1 MKKQT
6 LNEELSR
13 IKNIMGVAINE
24 SPDRREPEPPSDEA
38 REIAKKVLSDVM
50 NREVKYLFDDYDF
63 NNGEIMISFG
73 HDDGETVTYYLDT
86 DVTSHSSFTPGRSHM
101 PNGDPGYPDEG
112 EGAEYDLGVTMV
124 EIENNGAI
132 VYKGKD
138 FTDIMDMPLSDG
150 STVGDGVHREFDEK
164 IREWESEY
172 DSEPDYD
179 DYRYED

>member
-13 IKNIMGVAINE
+13 IKNIMGMAINE
-24 SPDRREPEPPSDEA
+24 SPDRREPELPSDEA
-38 REIAKKVLSDVM
+38 KEIAKKVLSDVM
-50 NREVKYLFDDYDF
+50 NREVKYVFDDYDF
-63 NNGEIMISFG
+63 NNGEIMVSFG
-73 HDDGETVTYYLDT
+73 HEDGETATYYLDT
-86 DVTSHSSFTPGRSHM
+86 DVRSHSSFTPGRSHM

-112 EGAEYDLGVTMV
+112 TDADYNLGVSMV

-150 STVGDGVHREFDEK
+150 STVGDRLHDQFDEK

-179 DYRYED
+179 DYRDDD

>member
-13 IKNIMGVAINE
+13 IKNIMGMAINE
-24 SPDRREPEPPSDEA
+24 SPDIREPELPSDEA
-38 REIAKKVLSDVM
+38 KEIAKKVLSDVM
-50 NREVKYLFDDYDF
+50 NREVKYVFDDYDF
-63 NNGEIMISFG
+63 NNGEIMVSFG
-73 HDDGETVTYYLDT
+73 HEDGETATYYLDT
-86 DVTSHSSFTPGRSHM
+86 DVRSHSSFTPGRSHM

-112 EGAEYDLGVTMV
+112 TDADYDLGVSMV

-150 STVGDGVHREFDEK
+150 STVGDRIHNQFDEK

-172 DSEPDYD
+172 DGEPDYD
-179 DYRYED
+179 DYRDDD

>member
-13 IKNIMGVAINE
+13 IKNIMGMVINE
-24 SPDRREPEPPSDEA
+24 SPDRREPELPSDEA
-38 REIAKKVLSDVM
+38 KEIAKKVLSDVM
-50 NREVKYLFDDYDF
+50 NREVKYVFDDYDF
-63 NNGEIMISFG
+63 NNGEIMVSFG
-73 HDDGETVTYYLDT
+73 HEDGETATYYLDT
-86 DVTSHSSFTPGRSHM
+86 DVRSHSSFTPGRSHM

-112 EGAEYDLGVTMV
+112 TDADYNLGVSMV

-150 STVGDGVHREFDEK
+150 STVGDRIHNQFDEK

-179 DYRYED
+179 DYRDDD

>member
-38 REIAKKVLSDVM
+38 KEIAKKVLSDVM

-132 VYKGKD
+132 VYKGK
-138 FTDIMDMPLSDG
+138 
-150 STVGDGVHREFDEK
+150 
-164 IREWESEY
+164 WESEY

>member
-13 IKNIMGVAINE
+13 IKNIMGMAINE
-24 SPDRREPEPPSDEA
+24 SPDRREPELPSDEA
-38 REIAKKVLSDVM
+38 KEIAKKVLSDVM
-50 NREVKYLFDDYDF
+50 NREVKYVFDDYDF
-63 NNGEIMISFG
+63 NNGEIMVSFG
-73 HDDGETVTYYLDT
+73 HEDGETATYYLDT
-86 DVTSHSSFTPGRSHM
+86 DVRSHSSFTPGRSHM

-112 EGAEYDLGVTMV
+112 TDADYNLGVSMV

-150 STVGDGVHREFDEK
+150 STVGDRIHNQFDEK

-179 DYRYED
+179 DYRDDD